1 MSVHTEFDQGSLIWV
16 KGELEQTLA
25 RASDALAAYREK
37 TDAALLKHA
46 QTHLHQAAGAL
57 QMVGLDGLARFGE
70 EIEQLVAAIA
80 REDVA
85 NDFVTLAE
93 TAIGEVKRYL
103 DDLLAGSPNLPL
115 TLLPRF
121 AEMARARKGNA
132 SGAELFFPLLT
143 ELDLPR
149 SMPTKPLGPS
159 EWGVW
164 LREQRRRF
172 EAALLRWIR
181 DHDPAAAAVL
191 GRALADIAAVQPQG
205 LARAFW
211 WTASA
216 VSETL
221 PVRGPLDIDLKQLLL
236 RLNLQIRRLS
246 DGSTKVAERLFRD
259 LLYALAHD
267 QTGSA
272 LAAQLNEAFALSGLL
287 VDAAAAALP
296 AEAEAQRQ
304 QARALRD
311 EVSAAKE
318 IWTRVAIGHRDRLPA
333 LQAEVGKLAERSRA
347 LEIDGLPALWQAVAA
362 ACQRYA
368 SAGVSEGDALE
379 MATAL
384 LLADNALAIYPTRA
398 PDFAAQAEVMALR
411 LADPGAD
418 TTEAPQLDEVSREA
432 QEKLLQAQLAQ
443 EMRSNLQQIEET
455 LDSYFRDP
463 TSQAGLKQL
472 DPGLRQ
478 IQGALMML
486 EKHDAVALL
495 QASQQRI
502 QRYAEQETAPE
513 SFELEEL
520 AEALSSLGFY
530 IDAMAQG
537 RDEGSELL
545 APSLA
550 KLLGAGPDE
559 DDVPVLAELEQE
571 PELGTPAPVVEP
583 QPESEPA
590 RELPQSDE
598 AVDAE
603 LLEVY
608 LEEAVEVLATISDNL
623 AATRANPNDREA
635 VTVLRRGFHTLKGS
649 GRMVGLNHLGEV
661 AWAVEQTLNKWL
673 QAEQPAAA
681 GLLALIDDSHAAFVG
696 WVAQL
701 AKSGS
706 AQVDEAPWIAR
717 AEALRHQLDQAPVE
731 PLPEIEVERSANGDG
746 EAASSGNEDVLIGDV
761 IVSGTLFSIFR
772 DEAARHLDVLQ
783 AGRDALLAGANLPGN
798 FVLAAHT
805 MGGIASTAGF
815 RPLGELAYGL
825 EHAVQQLN
833 KGPAS
838 LARHADA
845 VSAAVEK
852 LALMLAALFQKQS
865 PASPEPELSSLATVN
880 AGEPMEMSLDETLL
894 EGTEDTGTFAAMPM
908 LQQPVAATEAETEI
922 IDISFDLPLDNAAT
936 DAAAEQPLE
945 LFDAVPLLDLPT
957 DATPDAAA
965 DAAAEEISFDLTLDD
980 AGPAAEWAP
989 AERVDAPPL
998 LDEQADTQ
1006 VDDAAVAASEAVAD
1020 PFADTIKL
1028 ELPLLD
1034 AMTDA
1039 AAEDSEQAIA
1049 SLDLPPDEVA
1059 PAAVDTAE
1067 LDELLVLD
1075 LQGEAEALPAADEAA
1090 ADEEIS
1096 IELPAEAPAAAM
1108 PDTSAATVADTALAT
1123 DAELVFSLDDLDI
1136 ELDAEPLQV
1145 EVLDAE
1151 VPVAETLPVVLPD
1164 EALLDVRLDDEP
1176 AAVADG
1182 VAEAFATLTDAA
1194 SLIEETPQV
1203 AEALPAVAAEE
1214 TVLDEI
1220 LLDVD
1225 LGDEPADSA
1234 PAVESDS
1241 LAALAAEPLDA
1252 LLAHDAPSP
1261 LSELLVVAGAHSLA
1275 ERKAELEAGI
1285 VDEVDEQLLPVF
1297 VEEADELLPEIG
1309 DALRTLREG
1318 ADPASVATLKRTLHT
1333 LKGSA
1338 RMSGAMRIG
1347 QATHEME
1354 SRLLASASETPGP
1367 ALLDELEADY
1377 DLILAIHDELTG
1389 RKKPAAPA
1397 AGAATPA
1404 AAAPGA
1410 PVAGIA
1416 QPLFGAAPDAEGKT
1430 TIRVKSELV
1439 DELVNQAGEVAIARS
1454 RIEAEMLTVK
1464 TSLLDL
1470 TENVTRLRSQLRELE
1485 IQAES
1490 QMQARVKEIEDDHKN
1505 FDPLEF
1511 DRFTRLQE
1519 ITRFIAESVND
1530 VATVQHNMLK
1540 SLDDSSVALT
1550 AQNRM
1555 TKELQQS
1562 LMRVRMVPFAS
1573 VSDRLYRLT
1582 RQTGKE
1588 VGKKVNLEL
1597 RGGRVEI
1604 DRGVLEKM
1612 ISPFEHMLRNAI
1624 DHGLETA
1631 EERAASGKSEFG
1643 EVVVEVRQEGN
1654 ELVVVLKDDGRGMN
1668 LERIRAKGVSLGLI
1682 EAGTEPTE
1690 RDLMH
1695 LIFAPGF
1702 STAASVTQISG
1713 RGIGMDVVKNEIGNL
1728 GGRVDVNSEAGRGTT
1743 FTIHLPLTLA
1753 VTQVLLVK
1761 AGAQTLAIPSVMIEQ
1776 VQELKQEALT
1786 QLYSE
1791 RAQDWMGSR
1800 YPFAYFPRL
1809 IGDGQS
1815 VPEQK
1820 RFSTVLLL
1828 RSGVARMA
1836 LHIDQLVKNQEVV
1849 VKTIGP
1855 QLARIPGVAGA
1866 TVLGNGDI
1874 VLIVNPLALLERG
1887 EVAPTQKKAAAA
1899 PEALHQAPL
1908 VMVVDDSLTVRKI
1921 TSRLLARE
1929 GFQVVL
1935 AKDGVDALQQLQD
1948 VTPAVMLVDIEMPRM
1963 DGFELTRNV
1972 RADDVTKTIPI
1983 IMITSRTAEK
1993 HKKYAHDLGVN
2004 VFLGKP
2010 FQEDELLG
2018 HIREFTGA

>member
-25 RASDALAAYREK
+25 RAGDALVAYREK

-70 EIEQLVAAIA
+70 EIEQLVACIA
-80 REDVA
+80 RDEVSHEL
-85 NDFVTLAE
+85 VTLAE
-93 TAIGEVKRYL
+93 SAIDDVKHYL
-103 DDLLAGSPNLPL
+103 DDLMAGRANQPL
-115 TLLPRF
+115 TMLPRF
-121 AEMARARKGNA
+121 AEMARARKA
-132 SGAELFFPLLT
+132 SSGGAELFYPLLT
-143 ELDLPR
+143 ELNLPR
-149 SMPTKPLGPS
+149 TLPARPLGPS
-159 EWGVW
+159 EWGVY

-221 PVRGPLDIDLKQLLL
+221 PSRAPLDIDLKQLLL

-246 DGSTKVAERLFRD
+246 DGSSKVAERLFRD

-267 QTGSA
+267 QRGSA
-272 LAAQLNEAFALSGLL
+272 LAAQLHAAFDLAGLL
-287 VDAAAAALP
+287 VDADALAAP
-296 AEAEAQRQ
+296 AEAEAGRM

-311 EVSAAKE
+311 EVAAAKE
-318 IWTRVAIGHRDRLPA
+318 IWTRVATGQRDRLPT
-333 LQAEVGKLAERSRA
+333 LQTEIGKLAERSDA
-347 LEIDGLPALWQAVAA
+347 LAIDGLNVLWQAVAS

-368 SAGVSEGDALE
+368 TAGVTEGDALE

-398 PDFAAQAEVMALR
+398 PDFAAQAAAMAQR
-411 LADPGAD
+411 LADPSAD
-418 TTEAPQLDEVSREA
+418 TGAIPQLDEVSREA
-432 QEKLLQAQLAQ
+432 QERLLQAQLAQ

-463 TSQAGLKQL
+463 GTQAALKQL

-502 QRYAEQETAPE
+502 QRYAEQETPPE
-513 SFELEEL
+513 SVELEEL

-550 KLLGAGPDE
+550 KLLGAGPE
-559 DDVPVLAELEQE
+559 EEAAPVLAELEKE
-571 PELGTPAPVVEP
+571 PELAPAPAAAAPVPEPEP
-583 QPESEPA
+583 QRA
-590 RELPQSDE
+590 LPQSDE

-608 LEEAVEVLATISDNL
+608 LEEAVEVLATIEQHL
-623 AATRANPNDREA
+623 AQVRANPADREA
-635 VTVLRRGFHTLKGS
+635 ATVLRRGFHTLKGS

-673 QAEQPAAA
+673 QAEQPVSA
-681 GLLALIDDSHAAFVG
+681 GLLDLIGDTHGAFVG
-696 WVAQL
+696 WVAEL
-701 AKSGS
+701 ANSGS
-706 AQVDEAPWIAR
+706 AQVDESPWSER
-717 AEALRHQLDQAPVE
+717 AEKLRHQLDHAAAE
-731 PLPEIEVERSANGDG
+731 ALPEVALETAEADAADNAAGPESDEVH
-746 EAASSGNEDVLIGDV
+746 VGDV
-761 IVSGTLFSIFR
+761 VVSSTLFAIFR
-772 DEAARHLDVLQ
+772 DEAAKHMAVLRSGSAQ
-783 AGRDALLAGANLPGN
+783 LSAGDALPGN
-798 FVLAAHT
+798 FLLAAHT
-805 MGGIASTAGF
+805 LGGIASTAGF

-825 EHAVQQLN
+825 EHALQQAM
-833 KGPAS
+833 KGPGD
-838 LARHADA
+838 LARHAIPVA
-845 VSAAVEK
+845 AAVDK
-852 LALMLAALFQKQS
+852 MGTMLDAIIALQAPPDA
-865 PASPEPELSSLATVN
+865 EPELSALVVIVDDEPMDLSLDDMLLDADGAAPHA
-880 AGEPMEMSLDETLL
+880 AGEALVAEPQAHEALSIE
-894 EGTEDTGTFAAMPM
+894 
-908 LQQPVAATEAETEI
+908 LQDDAAETDPELR
-922 IDISFDLPLDNAAT
+922 FPQLD
-936 DAAAEQPLE
+936 DAAAPAAEAAE
-945 LFDAVPLLDLPT
+945 LDELISLDL
-957 DATPDAAA
+957 DAADEA
-965 DAAAEEISFDLTLDD
+965 PHAATAHAEPLVAEAPALEAIELTLDD
-980 AGPAAEWAP
+980 A
-989 AERVDAPPL
+989 
-998 LDEQADTQ
+998 
-1006 VDDAAVAASEAVAD
+1006 
-1020 PFADTIKL
+1020 
-1028 ELPLLD
+1028 
-1034 AMTDA
+1034 
-1039 AAEDSEQAIA
+1039 
-1049 SLDLPPDEVA
+1049 
-1059 PAAVDTAE
+1059 
-1067 LDELLVLD
+1067 
-1075 LQGEAEALPAADEAA
+1075 
-1090 ADEEIS
+1090 
-1096 IELPAEAPAAAM
+1096 
-1108 PDTSAATVADTALAT
+1108 
-1123 DAELVFSLDDLDI
+1123 
-1136 ELDAEPLQV
+1136 PLQV
-1145 EVLDAE
+1145 ELVEDAAVHPAVEPLAAPQTVAEDDSFDLSLDA
-1151 VPVAETLPVVLPD
+1151 
-1164 EALLDVRLDDEP
+1164 LDIKLDDEP
-1176 AAVADG
+1176 PALVAVPASDADVLPELIVAA
-1182 VAEAFATLTDAA
+1182 AEPALDIAQGELDEDVPTLT
-1194 SLIEETPQV
+1194 L
-1203 AEALPAVAAEE
+1203 
-1214 TVLDEI
+1214 
-1220 LLDVD
+1220 
-1225 LGDEPADSA
+1225 DEPADEELAAVDLPLVVEPTAHAVAETVVDAEPQVHTPEPVADVLPVIAEDIELVLGEA
-1234 PAVESDS
+1234 PLDEAVAESDS
-1241 LAALAAEPLDA
+1241 LAAAAAEPL
-1252 LLAHDAPSP
+1252 LPVHDAASP
-1261 LSELLVVAGAHSLA
+1261 LSDLLVLAGTASLA
-1275 ERKAELEAGI
+1275 ERKAELEATI

-1297 VEEADELLPEIG
+1297 VEEADELLPQIG

-1318 ADPASVATLKRTLHT
+1318 ADPAAVATLKRTLHT

-1354 SRLLASASETPGP
+1354 SRLLASAAETPGV

-1377 DLILAIHDELTG
+1377 DLIIAIYDQLTG
-1389 RKKPAAPA
+1389 RKAPPAPVA
-1397 AGAATPA
+1397 ADGTAPA
-1404 AAAPGA
+1404 AAAPTQ
-1410 PVAGIA
+1410 VAGIA
-1416 QPLFGAAPDAEGKT
+1416 QPLFGGATDAEGKT
-1430 TIRVKSELV
+1430 TIRVRSELV

-1470 TENVTRLRSQLRELE
+1470 TENVTRLRGQLRELE

-1540 SLDDSSVALT
+1540 SLDDSSAALT

-1562 LMRVRMVPFAS
+1562 LMRVRMVPFSS
-1573 VSDRLYRLT
+1573 VSDRLYRLV

-1588 VGKKVNLEL
+1588 VAKKVNLEL

-1668 LERIRAKGVSLGLI
+1668 LPRIRAKGEALGLI
-1682 EAGTEPTE
+1682 KPGTEPTE

-1695 LIFAPGF
+1695 LIFEPGF
-1702 STAASVTQISG
+1702 STASSVTQISG

-1728 GGRVDVNSEAGRGTT
+1728 GGRVDVNSETGKGTT

-1761 AGAQTLAIPSVMIEQ
+1761 AGPQLLAIPSVMIEQ
-1776 VQELKQEALT
+1776 VQELKQDALAR
-1786 QLYSE
+1786 LYTDRSME
-1791 RAQDWMGSR
+1791 WMGSR

-1828 RSGVARMA
+1828 RSGAARMA
-1836 LHIDQLVKNQEVV
+1836 LHIDELVKNLEVV

-1921 TSRLLARE
+1921 TSRLLVRE

-1963 DGFELTRNV
+1963 DGFELTRNI
-1972 RADDVTKTIPI
+1972 RNDDVTKTIPI

-1993 HKKYAHDLGVN
+1993 HKNYAMELGVN
-2004 VFLGKP
+2004 AFLGKP
-2010 FQEDELLG
+2010 YQEDELLA
-2018 HIREFTGA
+2018 HIRGFTGE